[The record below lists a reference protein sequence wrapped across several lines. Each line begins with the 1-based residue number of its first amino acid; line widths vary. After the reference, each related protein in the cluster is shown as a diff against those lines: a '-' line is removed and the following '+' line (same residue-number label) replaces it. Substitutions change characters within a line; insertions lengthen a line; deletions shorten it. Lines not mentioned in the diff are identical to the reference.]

1 MNRTMETFDR
11 KYANFVMALLAMII
25 VAVMYVEGMLTPSL
39 PSIARGFH
47 ITVDQVS
54 LVLSTYLIT
63 GVAAS
68 PIVGKLGDIYG
79 KKKMMSIVIL
89 MYAFAVSVTGFSPN
103 FTFMVVSRAV
113 QGIGLTI
120 MPLGMSL
127 IREEFPVDMVP
138 RAQSLISGMFGAGFA
153 ISLPLGSLIS
163 NDYGWRMTYHTA
175 IPFIVAL
182 AVMTIFMVRESP
194 YRKPNVKVDYIGAV
208 MLGVPLALVVLAL
221 SEGSQWGWTSS
232 LFLGMM
238 IIGLILFVPMLLYE
252 RAYHRRNGEAIFDMG
267 LLKRRNVLIANLTLT
282 VAGMGMYLSMQT
294 LSYKFETVKPYGF
307 NLSILDTGLSMVAFA
322 LGMIVFSVVTGRV
335 IGKVGIKPLAI
346 VGAVI
351 TAFGFLL
358 LAISPTY
365 IGTLLDEFIIGSG
378 MSMMNA
384 SLINLLILS
393 VEPSNMGL
401 ATSMNSTFRYLGSS
415 IGAPVAGVILSLYS
429 VPVTTPTGTL
439 ALPDSTAF
447 FYAFIIG
454 AICFAAAAVIT
465 LLARELLGRRK
476 TDSRTARN
484 KILPDTVQSV
494 KN

>member
-1 MNRTMETFDR
+1 MEQFDR

-39 PSIARGFH
+39 PSIAKGFH

-89 MYAFAVSVTGFSPN
+89 MYAAAVSVTGFSPN
-103 FTFMVVSRAV
+103 FTFMVISRAV

-138 RAQSLISGMFGAGFA
+138 KAQALISGMFGAGFA
-153 ISLPLGSLIS
+153 VSLPLGSLIS
-163 NDYGWRMTYHTA
+163 NDFGWRMTYHTA
-175 IPFIVAL
+175 IPFIFAL
-182 AVMTIFMVRESP
+182 AILTIFMVRESA
-194 YRKPNVKVDYIGAV
+194 YRKPNVKVDYVGAI

-221 SEGSQWGWTSS
+221 SEGSQWGWSS
-232 LFLGMM
+232 ALFLGMM
-238 IIGLILFVPMLLYE
+238 LVGLVLFVPMFLYE
-252 RAYHRRNGEAIFDMG
+252 RSYHSRNGEAIFDMN
-267 LLKRRNVLIANLTLT
+267 LLKRRNVLIANITLT
-282 VAGMGMYLSMQT
+282 VAGMGMYLSMQA

-307 NLSILDTGLSMVAFA
+307 DLSILDTGLSMVAFA
-322 LGMIVFSVVTGRV
+322 IGMIVFSVIT
-335 IGKVGIKPLAI
+335 GKVITRIGIKPLAI
-346 VGAVI
+346 VGAVV

-358 LAISPTY
+358 LALSPTY
-365 IGTLLDEFIIGSG
+365 IGTLADEFIIGSG
-378 MSMMNA
+378 MSIMNA

-393 VEPSNMGL
+393 VEPGNMGL

-415 IGAPVAGVILSLYS
+415 IGAPIAGVILSLYS
-429 VPVTTPTGTL
+429 VQVSTPTGPF

-447 FYAFIIG
+447 YYAFIIG
-454 AICFAAAAVIT
+454 AVCFALTALIT
-465 LLARELLGRRK
+465 IFGKELLGKVRPSSYGSRRK
-476 TDSRTARN
+476 TEAEAT
-484 KILPDTVQSV
+484 PVTE
-494 KN
+494 